1 MAQENCRRRLSFI
14 LMGLAALAGVPSA
27 LFAQTASAMPGNKGF
42 ATVQEIFTRSCSAC
56 HDWAGSYDTI
66 VAGGHII
73 AGSPEKSI
81 IYQRIEKDEMP
92 AEGDKLT
99 ADEKAFIK
107 GWIAAG
113 APSTDLTIS
122 VPAAEGAATVGAAT
136 ATTTPTAVVPK
147 PQGFLFFPSKVVF
160 HEVTGFTSTALLLGA
175 GIIGAIHIYDMIV
188 PAHAYRNAIGWDED
202 TGSQAVRSAEI
213 INVWNA
219 DSAMRWWHV
228 GLLVAGET
236 LYLGDALTGISMFT
250 KQQPGKLTKHDI
262 HRYAF
267 FTHAALMAAQIV
279 LGFLT
284 TDALSRGD
292 HDTMIGLGVAH
303 TAIGLAIPAVMLTA
317 GLENLL
323 LKE

>member
-1 MAQENCRRRLSFI
+1 M

-27 LFAQTASAMPGNKGF
+27 LFAQAATAMPGNKGF
-42 ATVQEIFTRSCSAC
+42 VTVQEIFTNSCSSC
-56 HDWAGSYDTI
+56 HDWTGSYDTI

-81 IYQRIEKDEMP
+81 IYQRIAKDEMP
-92 AEGDKLT
+92 ASGDKLT
-99 ADEKAFIK
+99 ADQKAFIK

-122 VPAAEGAATVGAAT
+122 VPAAESSTAAA
-136 ATTTPTAVVPK
+136 AVVAPAS
-147 PQGFLFFPSKVVF
+147 QSFLFFPSKVAF
-160 HEVTGFTSTALLLGA
+160 PEVTGFTSTALLLGA
-175 GIIGAIHIYDMIV
+175 GIIGALHIYDMIG
-188 PAHAYRNAIGWDED
+188 PAHAYRDSISWDED
-202 TGSQAVRSAEI
+202 TGNPVLRQNEI
-213 INVWNA
+213 IQVWNN

-228 GLLVAGET
+228 GLLAAGET

-250 KQQPGKLTKHDI
+250 KAQPGKLTKQDI

-267 FTHAALMAAQIV
+267 FTHATLMAAEVV
-279 LGFLT
+279 LGFFT
-284 TDALSRGD
+284 SDALSKGN
-292 HDTMIGLGVAH
+292 HDLMIGLGAAH
-303 TAIGLAIPAVMLTA
+303 AAIGLAIPAVMLTA